1 MSKYANGFYQLLNP
15 EKYVG
20 KNTPHYRSSWEHA
33 TMRMLDSNPG
43 ILKWASESIHIN
55 YKNPFTNKQTIYV
68 PDFFVLY
75 MDANNRQ
82 HAELWEVKPT
92 KETTLEAA
100 GRSKKAQAAAIPQQ
114 EVREPRPGDA
124 AIWGG
129 GFKNLNMK
137 NILSG
142 RAVQSVRGEQVGI
155 NPREAGNLTGP
166 KAASYIADHENLSVG
181 KT

>member
-100 GRSKKAQAAAIPQQ
+100 GRSKKAQAAAILNQFKWQ
-114 EVREPRPGDA
+114 A
-124 AIWGG
+124 AQAYCKANGLHFRIITEQDL
-129 GFKNLNMK
+129 FHQ
-137 NILSG
+137 G
-142 RAVQSVRGEQVGI
+142 RA
-155 NPREAGNLTGP
+155 
-166 KAASYIADHENLSVG
+166 K
-181 KT
+181 